1 MSLSL
6 ISTITWGHCVH
17 AGGIL
22 ILFWLFGSIV
32 PSLLALLSLVPPSL
46 VVLSSGYTTSLY
58 TCNVQA
64 LTNG

>member
-32 PSLLALLSLVPPSL
+32 HHYFPYLHPSTSLVIL
-46 VVLSSGYTTSLY
+46 LSGYTSSVRF
-58 TCNVQA
+58 CKSKC
-64 LTNG
+64 

>member
-32 PSLLALLSLVPPSL
+32 PSLLALLAPVH
-46 VVLSSGYTTSLY
+46 LSGDFIERLY
-58 TCNVQA
+58 QFSPFLQVQA